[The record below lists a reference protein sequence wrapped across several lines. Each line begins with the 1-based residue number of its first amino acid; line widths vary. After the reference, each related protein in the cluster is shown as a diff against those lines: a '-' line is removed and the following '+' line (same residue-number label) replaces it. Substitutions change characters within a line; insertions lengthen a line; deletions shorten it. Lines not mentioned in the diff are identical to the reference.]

1 MLVLWQHFH
10 LCAACA
16 PPFSNVVGD
25 PEERY
30 KSGRPDRQ
38 RFVRGARSQSARIAV
53 AGDIL
58 LARSAGRI
66 PPTNPITAAKA
77 TPRANSIGVTAKW
90 KVISLNVNQF
100 VVPVARPLR
109 GRTPIPPTMPPPI
122 ASSTASVTNDNA
134 IDVREKPSAR
144 STATSR
150 PRDATAAYMVF
161 IAAKAEPTAM
171 MIAMTLPR
179 MRTGVDDL
187 VCSA

>member
-109 GRTPIPPTMPPPI
+109 GRTPIPPT
-122 ASSTASVTNDNA
+122 
-134 IDVREKPSAR
+134 RPSAR